1 MKCGISAFIITML
14 CATLFI
20 SVCTGADTGST
31 TTITDIFDRSV
42 TIPSPLKEVVCSGS
56 SLRYLV
62 YLQAQDLAV
71 GVDSIEKSD
80 NGLDARGY
88 ALVNPQFKD
97 LPLFGEYRGKDD
109 PEKIIAIGPQAIFK
123 YGDATVTP
131 AKNVE
136 TMDTLSEKSKTP
148 VIGLLPGSFTSDE
161 QKKQF
166 YDSLRIMGKATGK
179 EARAEELISY
189 MDELTADLNKR
200 TSDIPEAE
208 RKTAYIGGVSYAG
221 AHGIISTEPAYPP
234 FLWINAKNVAGGRGN
249 QHADIAKEALVEWD
263 PECLFIDIGTIQMD
277 NEGAIGELKNDASLK
292 GLSAVKNGKVYG
304 VLPYNWYTTNWEN
317 AFADAYY
324 IGKIL
329 YPDKFTDV
337 DPDKK
342 AEEISAKFLGKS
354 AYSTIKKQYKDLPM
368 TQLKL

>member
-1 MKCGISAFIITML
+1 MSSLIS
-14 CATLFI
+14 I
-20 SVCTGADTGST
+20 STGADSEST
-31 TTITDIFDRSV
+31 KTITDIFDRSV

-71 GVDSIEKSD
+71 GVDSVEKTD

-97 LPLFGEYRGKDD
+97 LPLFGEFRGKDD

-123 YGDATVTP
+123 YGDAAATA

-136 TMDTLSEKSKTP
+136 TMDSLSEKAKTP
-148 VIGLLPGSFTSDE
+148 VIGLLSGSLKDE
-161 QKKQF
+161 KEKNQM

-179 EARAEELISY
+179 EARAEELITY
-189 MDELTADLNKR
+189 MEGLIADLNKR
-200 TSDIPEAE
+200 TADIPEAE
-208 RKTAYIGGVSYAG
+208 KKSVYIGGVSSAG

-234 FLWINAKNVAGGRGN
+234 FLWVNARNVAGGRGT

-263 PECLFIDIGTIQMD
+263 PEYLFIDIGTIQMD
-277 NEGAIGELKNDASLK
+277 NEGAIGELKSDPSLK
-292 GLSAVKNGKVYG
+292 GLSAIKNGKVYG
-304 VLPYNWYTTNWEN
+304 VVPYNWYATNWEN

-329 YPDKFTDV
+329 YPDRFADV
-337 DPDKK
+337 DIDKK

-354 AYSTIKKQYKDLPM
+354 AYSNIKKQYKDLPM
-368 TQLKL
+368 TQLKI